1 MSNAI
6 NNIRNCFGCG
16 LCSVV
21 CKHNVIDM
29 LQNEDGFF
37 HPSVINP
44 DKCVDCGLC
53 VKVCSFLNKQCVST
67 PEHSYAAWSKDIRTC
82 ESSTSGGVSFEV
94 AKSLLKQGY
103 KFCGVKY
110 NVAFARAEH
119 YIANNIDELELSKG
133 SKYLQSYTKTAYS
146 QIDKKQKYFVVGTPC
161 QIASFRRYIEI
172 FNCSNNFIL
181 MDFFCHGVPSYLLW
195 KKYLKENTNKLG
207 NIKSVSWRNKI
218 KGWHKSYC
226 ITLECD
232 ENTLYSWNDHDD
244 FFSMFLGD
252 ACLGEACFNSCKFKY
267 NSSAADIRIGDF
279 WGSKYKSNDEGVC
292 SAIAF
297 TEKGNN
303 VLNAADL
310 ELNEYTFDI
319 VAEGQLKEN
328 PQKPWYYEKCMKGL
342 KQDDKNL
349 SNIARLV
356 HFHKRLYG
364 HINHLKQIIH
374 L

>member
-1 MSNAI
+1 MSSAI

-21 CKHNVIDM
+21 CNHNVIDM

-37 HPSVINP
+37 QPSVINL

-53 VKVCSFLNKQCVST
+53 TKVCSFFNKQSVST
-67 PEHSYAAWSKDIRTC
+67 PEHSYAAWSKDIITRK
-82 ESSTSGGVSFEV
+82 SSTSGGVSFEV
-94 AKSLLKQGY
+94 AKSLLKKGY

-110 NVAFARAEH
+110 NVELARAEH
-119 YIANNIDELELSKG
+119 YIANNVDELELSKG
-133 SKYLQSYTKTAYS
+133 SKYLQSYTKAAYS
-146 QIDKKQKYFVVGTPC
+146 QIDKKQKYLVVGTPC

-172 FNCSNNFIL
+172 FSCSDNFIL

-195 KKYLKENTNKLG
+195 KKYLKEYANKLS
-207 NIKSVSWRNKI
+207 NTKSVSWRNKI

-226 ITLECD
+226 ITLEGD
-232 ENTLYSWNDHDD
+232 ENTLYSWDDHDD

-297 TEKGNN
+297 TDKGNN

-328 PQKPWYYEKCMKGL
+328 PQKPWYYKRSIKEL
-342 KQDDKNL
+342 KQDDKKL
-349 SNIARLV
+349 SDIAKLV
-356 HFHKRLYG
+356 RFHKKLYG
-364 HINHLKQIIH
+364 HLNHLKRIIH